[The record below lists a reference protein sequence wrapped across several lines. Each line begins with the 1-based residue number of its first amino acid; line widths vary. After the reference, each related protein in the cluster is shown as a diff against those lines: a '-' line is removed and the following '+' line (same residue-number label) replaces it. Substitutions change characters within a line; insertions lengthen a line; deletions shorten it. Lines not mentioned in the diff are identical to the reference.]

1 MPASTKPFMGA
12 TPFNGGVTFRVWAP
26 FARTVAV
33 AGTFNNWSQ
42 TADPLFPETGGYWS
56 VDVNGAKV
64 NDEYK
69 FVIGSQ
75 YGPSPLWKNDPYAR
89 ELTQSNGNSVVADA
103 NFVWDNTGY
112 QTPTFNQ
119 TVIYEVHVGSF
130 LFDPKT
136 EASLGYRRGTFTSL
150 ISKLDYLQNLG
161 INAIEIMAAGEFPFD
176 YSWGYNQSYM
186 FAIENLYGGPNG
198 FRNLVNEAHKRGI
211 AVIFDVVY
219 NHIGPN
225 DCDLWQFDGWSQN
238 GAGGIYFY
246 NDWRKTTPWGDNRP
260 DYGRGEVR
268 QYLRDNAVRWLQQRY
283 CDGLRWDATGW
294 IRNVYGQNNDPANDI
309 PDGWSLL
316 QWINNEIRSSQ
327 PWKSSIAED
336 MQQNPWLTKET
347 GAGGAGFS
355 SQWDAGFVHPIRQAI
370 IPEDDNTRNMFAVQ
384 QAIQNRYNTDAFGR
398 VIYTENHDEDAN
410 GHQRVPEEIWPGN
423 AESYFPK
430 KRSTLGAILVFASPG
445 IPMIFQGQEFL
456 QYGWFDASKELDWSL
471 TVSQSGIVTLYRDL
485 IRLRRNWFNN
495 TRGLSGQNLNV
506 HHVND
511 AGKVVAFHRWDQG
524 GLGDDVVVILNM
536 ANRAYDSYVVGFPRE
551 GMWHV
556 RFNSDWNG
564 YSPDFGNHASFD
576 TWSNAGSLDGMPC
589 HASIG
594 IGPYSGVILSQ

>member
-1 MPASTKPFMGA
+1 MPASSRPFMGA
-12 TPFNGGVTFRVWAP
+12 TPFDTGVTFRVWAP

-33 AGTFNNWSQ
+33 AGSFNGWSA
-42 TADPLFPETGGYWS
+42 TANPLFAESGGYWS
-56 VDVNGAKV
+56 VDVDGAKV
-64 NDEYK
+64 DDQYK
-69 FVIGSQ
+69 FAIVGANA
-75 YGPSPLWKNDPYAR
+75 PSPFLKNDPYAR

-103 NFVWDNTGY
+103 NFAWDSTGY
-112 QTPTFNQ
+112 QTPQWNQ
-119 TVIYEVHVGSF
+119 TVIYELHVGSF
-130 LFDPKT
+130 QFDP
-136 EASLGYRRGTFTSL
+136 ASLAGRGTFDTV
-150 ISKLDYLQNLG
+150 IGKLDYLQALG

-294 IRNVYGQNNDPANDI
+294 IRNVYGNNNDSANDI

-316 QWINNEIRSSQ
+316 QWINDQIRGAQ
-327 PWKSSIAED
+327 PWKLSIAED
-336 MQQNPWLTKET
+336 MQQNPWLTKDT
-347 GAGGAGFS
+347 GAGGAGFT
-355 SQWDAGFVHPIRQAI
+355 SQWDAGFVHPVRQAI
-370 IPEDDNTRNMFAVQ
+370 IGGDDNARDMNAVQ
-384 QAIQNRYNTDAFGR
+384 GAIANRYNTDAFGR
-398 VIYTENHDEDAN
+398 VVYTESHDEDAN
-410 GHQRVPEEIWPGN
+410 GHQRVPEEIWPGQ
-423 AESYFPK
+423 ADSYFSK
-430 KRSTLGAILVFASPG
+430 KRSTLGAVLVFTSPG

-456 QYGWFDASKELDWSL
+456 QYGFFDASKQLDWSL
-471 TVSQSGIVTLYRDL
+471 ETSESGILNLYRDL
-485 IRLRRNWFNN
+485 IHLRRNWFNN
-495 TRGLSGQNLNV
+495 TRGLQGQNLNV
-506 HHVND
+506 HHVNNQD
-511 AGKVVAFHRWDQG
+511 KAIAFHRWDQG
-524 GLGDDVVVILNM
+524 GAGDDVVVLLNM
-536 ANRAYDSYVVGFPRE
+536 ANRAYDSYSIGVPRE
-551 GMWHV
+551 GLWRV

-564 YSPDFGNHASFD
+564 YSPDFGNQSSLD
-576 TWSNAGSLDGMPC
+576 TWSINGSQDGMAF
-589 HASIG
+589 HASVG
-594 IGPYSGVILSQ
+594 IGPYSAVILSQ

>member
-1 MPASTKPFMGA
+1 
-12 TPFNGGVTFRVWAP
+12 
-26 FARTVAV
+26 
-33 AGTFNNWSQ
+33 
-42 TADPLFPETGGYWS
+42 
-56 VDVNGAKV
+56 
-64 NDEYK
+64 
-69 FVIGSQ
+69 
-75 YGPSPLWKNDPYAR
+75 
-89 ELTQSNGNSVVADA
+89 
-103 NFVWDNTGY
+103 
-112 QTPTFNQ
+112 
-119 TVIYEVHVGSF
+119 
-130 LFDPKT
+130 
-136 EASLGYRRGTFTSL
+136 
-150 ISKLDYLQNLG
+150 
-161 INAIEIMAAGEFPFD
+161 
-176 YSWGYNQSYM
+176 M
-186 FAIENLYGGPNG
+186 FAIEHLYGGPNG

-294 IRNVYGQNNDPANDI
+294 IRNVYGHNNDAANDI

-316 QWINNEIRSSQ
+316 QWINNEIHSGQ
-327 PWKSSIAED
+327 PWKLSIAED
-336 MQQNPWLTKET
+336 MQQNPWLTKDT
-347 GAGGAGFS
+347 GAGGAAFS

-370 IPEDDNTRNMFAVQ
+370 IPADDNTRDMFAVQ

-398 VIYTENHDEDAN
+398 VIYTESHDEDAN

-430 KRSTLGAILVFASPG
+430 KRSTLGAILVLTSPG

-456 QYGWFDASKELDWSL
+456 QYGWFDASKELDWGL
-471 TVSQSGIVTLYRDL
+471 TVSQNGIVTLYRDL

-511 AGKVVAFHRWDQG
+511 TSQVVAFHRWDQG
-524 GLGDDVVVILNM
+524 GPGDDVVVILNM
-536 ANRAYDSYVVGFPRE
+536 ANRAYDSYVVGFPRA
-551 GMWHV
+551 GMWYV

-564 YSPDFGNHASFD
+564 YSPEFGNHASFD
-576 TWSNAGSLDGMPC
+576 TWSNTGSQDGMPC
-589 HASIG
+589 YASIG

>member
-1 MPASTKPFMGA
+1 MGA
-12 TPFNGGVTFRVWAP
+12 TPFDTGVTFRVWAP

-33 AGTFNNWSQ
+33 AGSFNGWSA
-42 TADPLFPETGGYWS
+42 TANPLFAESGGYWS
-56 VDVNGAKV
+56 VDVDGAKV
-64 NDEYK
+64 DDQYK
-69 FVIGSQ
+69 FAIVGANA
-75 YGPSPLWKNDPYAR
+75 PSPFLKNDPYAR

-103 NFVWDNTGY
+103 NFAWDSTGY
-112 QTPTFNQ
+112 QTPQWNQ
-119 TVIYEVHVGSF
+119 TVIYELHVGSF
-130 LFDPKT
+130 QFDP
-136 EASLGYRRGTFTSL
+136 ASLAGRGTFDTV
-150 ISKLDYLQNLG
+150 IGKLDYLQALG

-294 IRNVYGQNNDPANDI
+294 IRNVYGNNNDSANDI

-316 QWINNEIRSSQ
+316 QWINDQIRGAQ
-327 PWKSSIAED
+327 PWKLSIAED
-336 MQQNPWLTKET
+336 MQQNPWLTKDT
-347 GAGGAGFS
+347 GAGGAGFT

-370 IPEDDNTRNMFAVQ
+370 IGGDDNARDMNAVQ
-384 QAIQNRYNTDAFGR
+384 GAIANRYNTDAFGR
-398 VIYTENHDEDAN
+398 VVYTESHDEDAN
-410 GHQRVPEEIWPGN
+410 GHQRVPEEIWPGQ
-423 AESYFPK
+423 ADSYFSK
-430 KRSTLGAILVFASPG
+430 KRSTLGAVLVFTSPG

-456 QYGWFDASKELDWSL
+456 QYGFFDASKQLDWSL
-471 TVSQSGIVTLYRDL
+471 ETSESGILNLYRDL
-485 IRLRRNWFNN
+485 IHLRRNWFNN
-495 TRGLSGQNLNV
+495 TRGLQGQNLNV
-506 HHVND
+506 HHVNNQD
-511 AGKVVAFHRWDQG
+511 KAIAFHRWDQG
-524 GLGDDVVVILNM
+524 GAGDDVVVLLNM
-536 ANRAYDSYVVGFPRE
+536 ANRAYDSYSIGVPRE
-551 GMWHV
+551 GLWRV

-564 YSPDFGNHASFD
+564 YSPDFGNQSSLD
-576 TWSNAGSLDGMPC
+576 TWSINGSQDGMAF
-589 HASIG
+589 HASVG
-594 IGPYSGVILSQ
+594 IGPYSAVILSQ